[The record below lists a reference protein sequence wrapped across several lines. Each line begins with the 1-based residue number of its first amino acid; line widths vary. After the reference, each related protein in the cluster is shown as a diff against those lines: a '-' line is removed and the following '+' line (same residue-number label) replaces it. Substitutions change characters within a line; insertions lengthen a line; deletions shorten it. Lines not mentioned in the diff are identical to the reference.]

1 MYDNLFPLD
10 PNLINH
16 QSVASPRSY
25 GCELLGLRCIHC
37 GGAFCLSQV
46 GWGVCVRGK
55 VLYTKNTAGFHR
67 VFCLP
72 IVWLVSLYCHI
83 LEGFCREIENL
94 PPEIMWK
101 YETNRWIL
109 FDEVSKLFNIKR
121 RYNDWR
127 WLHLWIFIVLNLHG
141 LAAQADGSKFWDA
154 DRSGGTH
161 WKQTGEQYPR
171 YPKTWTVAT
180 LKTIWSGVGN
190 VILEKTHVIQGRL
203 DMSWCRIVAVNLKKL
218 LSQVVLC

>member
-1 MYDNLFPLD
+1 MAVNSWASDASTVAVPSVFP
-10 PNLINH
+10 
-16 QSVASPRSY
+16 RW
-25 GCELLGLRCIHC
+25 
-37 GGAFCLSQV
+37 GGVSACAE
-46 GWGVCVRGK
+46 R
-55 VLYTKNTAGFHR
+55 YTKNTAVFFD
-67 VFCLP
+67 VFCPP

-83 LEGFCREIENL
+83 LEGFCREIEHL

-190 VILEKTHVIQGRL
+190 LILEKTHVIQGRL